1 MVDFS
6 SSKFS
11 RLSETKLIRFE
22 LSISVAIGLV
32 RSIEELFVE
41 RLSSVGISLKAPFLG
56 YFQFLKF

>member
-41 RLSSVGISLKAPFLG
+41 RLSSVGISLKAPFFG